1 MWSLHMPFTIS
12 LRRLS
17 LMLHG
22 VHAQT
27 AGIQTDVGQQKPWT
41 QLSQLNP
48 GQLQKSF
55 MSKIL
60 TTGVAKTLKHYEIK
74 QVCVAAVL
82 QACVRKVPSTNISQ
96 DNKYLD
102 WAFLWIS

>member
-12 LRRLS
+12 LRHLS

-22 VHAQT
+22 AHAQT
-27 AGIQTDVGQQKPWT
+27 PGIRTDVGQQEPWT

-48 GQLQKSF
+48 EHLQKNF

-60 TTGVAKTLKHYEIK
+60 TTGVATNPKALWKWASL
-74 QVCVAAVL
+74 CSCNASSLCL
-82 QACVRKVPSTNISQ
+82 QGAQ
-96 DNKYLD
+96 YKYQPG
-102 WAFLWIS
+102 